1 MPKSVTARAAIL
13 NEPDDS
19 VTLALR
25 PVSFDDFVGQEMTC
39 ERLEIAIQAARKRG
53 QSLDHLLLS
62 GPPGLGKTTI
72 ANIVAKAMGGPLITT
87 SGPAM
92 SKIADIGHLFSQ
104 LEPNSVVFL
113 DEIHRLKPAAEEFLY
128 PALEDGCLDL
138 IIDKRPLRMPLVPFT
153 LIGATT
159 RKGNLSA
166 PLRDRLGLD
175 VVLELYPQKDM
186 LTIIERSA
194 RMLNLRISDAAVKL
208 VAQRSRGTPRVANR
222 FLRRLRDYAEI
233 RAPGKWITEKV
244 ASAALRLEGVDQSG
258 LDELDR
264 RYLRV
269 LVNTFMG
276 GPAGL
281 AAIGH
286 ALDVDTATLEDTV
299 EPYLM
304 REGYIFRGQG
314 GRRALPKA
322 MNLNLSQD

>member
-1 MPKSVTARAAIL
+1 MSTSVAARAAIL
-13 NEPDDS
+13 DEPDDH

-25 PVSFDDFVGQEMTC
+25 PVSFDDFTGQEITR

-53 QSLDHLLLS
+53 ETLDHILLS
-62 GPPGLGKTTI
+62 GPPGLGKTTL

-92 SKIADIGHLFSQ
+92 AKTADIGHLFSQ
-104 LEPNSVVFL
+104 LEPNSVVFV

-138 IIDKRPLRMPLVPFT
+138 VIDKRPLRMPLAPFT

-186 LTIIERSA
+186 VAIIERSA
-194 RMLNLRISDAAVKL
+194 RMLNLRISEAAMKL
-208 VAQRSRGTPRVANR
+208 VANRSRGTPRVANR
-222 FLRRLRDYAEI
+222 FLRRLRDYAEV

-244 ASAALRLEGVDQSG
+244 ATAALRLEGVDEKG

-264 RYLRV
+264 RYLRT
-269 LVNTFMG
+269 LVNVFMG

-281 AAIGH
+281 ATIGA
-286 ALDVDTATLEDTV
+286 ALDVDAATLEDTV

-304 REGYIFRGQG
+304 REGYIFRGVG

-322 MNLNLSQD
+322 TNLNLA